1 MVISATTVSN
11 LFNKGGYRLVSKIT
25 GQVEPNMP
33 AGAVSKTIC
42 IIEHI
47 SGKKQAIHR
56 YLNAEG
62 KAVRIIRANSDSN
75 IGTLSD
81 FTWLK
86 PKTKNPDTSMYRE
99 KIDPY
104 AFENYGVSKNT
115 LRYDQKTLDILENTD
130 TVVDIHAPS
139 RTVTKS
145 FASRITPTGKASDG
159 FTDES
164 RLTEIVNGKK
174 TKEIY
179 QRSTGT
185 PDTVNTITETKG
197 FGVTQQELDEAT
209 SNPYFY
215 AMFKS
220 PINWIKAVK
229 TQAYANQGIPQ
240 TTGFKLTELKDRSSG
255 YYRPKEDT
263 IYINVK
269 PIRKGLIR
277 PCTISTLE
285 HEARHKWQE
294 MLVEK
299 YEKGLLTDPKE
310 IKMAQEFK
318 NNFSNYIP
326 MSQNYKAYET
336 QPVEADAYKVT
347 DWVYEKY
354 AKAVNYLQRL
364 FPRATRRT
372 LGE

>member
-1 MVISATTVSN
+1 MAISAIIATN
-11 LFNKGGYRLVSKIT
+11 PFNKAGYRLVSKIT
-25 GQVEPNMP
+25 GQVVPQMP
-33 AGAVSKTIC
+33 AGAVSKTTC

-47 SGKKQAIHR
+47 SGKKQAIHL

-62 KAVRIIRANSDSN
+62 KAVRINRLSSDSN

-86 PKTKNPDTSMYRE
+86 PKTRTPDTSMYRE

-115 LRYDQKTLDILENTD
+115 LRYDRKTLNILENTD

-145 FASRITPTGKASDG
+145 FASRITPTGNAADG
-159 FTDES
+159 FTDQAQ
-164 RLTEIVNGKK
+164 LTQIVNGKK

-179 QRSTGT
+179 QASTGT
-185 PDTVNTITETKG
+185 PDKVNTITETKG
-197 FGVTQQELDEAT
+197 FGVTQQELNEAT

-215 AMFKS
+215 AMFKNS
-220 PINWIKAVK
+220 IQMAKAAK
-229 TQAYANQGIPQ
+229 TRAFANQKIPQ
-240 TTGFKLTELKDRSSG
+240 TTNFSLTETSDGMSWFSNKS
-255 YYRPKEDT
+255 DT
-263 IYINVK
+263 LYLNVK
-269 PIRKGLIR
+269 GLR
-277 PCTISTLE
+277 AGQVRRCTISTLE
-285 HEARHKWQE
+285 HEARHKWQH

-318 NNFSNYIP
+318 YNFKNYIP
-326 MSQNYKAYET
+326 KSKGKEEAYET
-336 QPVEADAYKVT
+336 QPVEDDAYKIT
-347 DWVYEKY
+347 DLVYEKY
-354 AKAVNYLQRL
+354 TKAVNYLQRL
-364 FPRATRRT
+364 FPRAARRT

>member
-1 MVISATTVSN
+1 MAISATTVSN

-25 GQVEPNMP
+25 RQVVSNMP
-33 AGAVSKTIC
+33 AGAVSKTTC

-62 KAVRIIRANSDSN
+62 KAVRIIRVNSDSN
-75 IGTLSD
+75 IGTLTD

-86 PKTKNPDTSMYRE
+86 PKTKNPDKAMYRE

-115 LRYDQKTLDILENTD
+115 LRYDRKTLAILENTD

-215 AMFKS
+215 AMFKNS
-220 PINWIKAVK
+220 IQMAKAAK
-229 TQAYANQGIPQ
+229 TRAFANQKIPQ
-240 TTGFKLTELKDRSSG
+240 TTNFSLTETGDGMSWFSNKSDAVYL
-255 YYRPKEDT
+255 
-263 IYINVK
+263 NVK
-269 PIRKGLIR
+269 GLR
-277 PCTISTLE
+277 EGRVRQCTISTLE
-285 HEARHKWQE
+285 HEARHKWQH

-299 YEKGLLTDPKE
+299 YEKGLLTDPEE

-318 NNFSNYIP
+318 HNFKNYIP
-326 MSQNYKAYET
+326 RSKGKEEAYET
-336 QPVEADAYKVT
+336 QPVEDDAYKVT

-354 AKAVNYLQRL
+354 TKSVDYLQKL
-364 FPRATRRT
+364 FSRATRRT